1 MFAYHHSKLLFYQLI
16 NSLAQGDWTKET
28 KGILAQMA
36 ILLRSPRFW
45 GDDWDG
51 NDDWMIRMGV
61 VHDEMWFGLGSWKV
75 MAKDYGLDCDQ
86 EMGIIIV
93 LTKNMVGIEWV
104 DGDVD
109 GLDWIGIGLDRNW
122 IGIGIVMVLT
132 KNMVG
137 NRWVDGDV
145 DGLDWIG

>member
-1 MFAYHHSKLLFYQLI
+1 MFAYHHSTLLFYQLI

-36 ILLRSPRFW
+36 MLLHSPRFL
-45 GDDWDG
+45 GDDWDW
-51 NDDWMIRMGV
+51 NYDWMIGMGI
-61 VHDEMWFGLGSWKV
+61 VHAEMTFGLGSWIV

-93 LTKNMVGIEWV
+93 LTKNMVGIGWV

-109 GLDWIGIGLDRNW
+109 GLDWIG
-122 IGIGIVMVLT
+122 
-132 KNMVG
+132 
-137 NRWVDGDV
+137 
-145 DGLDWIG
+145 